1 MHTIKEMIE
10 HLIYEDEIEK
20 GKNREEAIRELNRK
34 LSNEEYTRY
43 MGEDK

>member
-20 GKNREEAIRELNRK
+20 GKNREEAIQNIKE
-34 LSNEEYTRY
+34 
-43 MGEDK
+43 